1 MVHVS
6 PKKTCGKV
14 CFKHDQFCVFGKTFY
29 SRVAC
34 VYYEMLRHVN
44 RCHDIF
50 YNREVFRSAQ
60 QWFLKAGNLFKGL
73 TPFLE
78 KEKKLNEQTRQT
90 EVKLLLLANKN
101 YFDN

>member
-14 CFKHDQFCVFGKTFY
+14 CGKHDQFCVFGKTFY
-29 SRVAC
+29 IRVAC

-50 YNREVFRSAQ
+50 YNLEVFRYAQ
-60 QWFLKAGNLFKGL
+60 QCFLKEATFLKA
-73 TPFLE
+73 
-78 KEKKLNEQTRQT
+78 
-90 EVKLLLLANKN
+90 
-101 YFDN
+101 